1 MENEGLVFDI
11 RRFSVHD
18 GPGIR
23 TTVFLKGCPLSCW
36 WCHNPES
43 QEVKSEETI
52 KNYKL
57 SDKLFQQT
65 EITGKFMSVAEVMQ
79 EVIRD
84 QVFYEE
90 SKGGVTFS
98 GGEPLM
104 QESFLRDLLK
114 SSKSLGLHTALDT
127 SGYATLQAIQ
137 YIAPW
142 VDLFL
147 FDVKIIND
155 QLHQQ
160 YTGVSNVTIL
170 ANLRYLVQNRFKVIL
185 RFPVIPGIT
194 DTMENISY
202 LKELLKSL
210 LPLHPITIDLLPYHD
225 SARNKYCR
233 LERKNKLPDLR
244 TMKPENLLMIAKEI
258 ELTGI
263 QVRLGG

>member
-43 QEVKSEETI
+43 QEVKFEETI

-57 SDKLFQQT
+57 SDKVFQQT

-79 EVIRD
+79 EVIMD

-194 DTMENISY
+194 DTMENIND

-210 LPLHPITIDLLPYHD
+210 SPCHPITLDLLPYHD